1 LDDADINHLVQIE
14 KKISNPSQMDDT
26 LYECLFERLGQMFTF
41 KSTGKQTIFKIVLFN
56 PTTEPNIYSVTLG
69 NLQDDASID
78 VSAKDGNGD
87 GEFVLSTVAKAIAF
101 FLSDYP
107 EASII
112 IEGTTPIR
120 TRLFQ
125 IAISR
130 ELDDLGTYFDIRGLD
145 GTKLE
150 IFQPGK
156 TYQGFVIS
164 LKAD

>member
-1 LDDADINHLVQIE
+1 LIPAIRTLDDADINHLVQIE

-125 IAISR
+125 IYAGWMAPNSKFSSPEKHIRDLSFHLKQISFI
-130 ELDDLGTYFDIRGLD
+130 YI
-145 GTKLE
+145 
-150 IFQPGK
+150 
-156 TYQGFVIS
+156 
-164 LKAD
+164 